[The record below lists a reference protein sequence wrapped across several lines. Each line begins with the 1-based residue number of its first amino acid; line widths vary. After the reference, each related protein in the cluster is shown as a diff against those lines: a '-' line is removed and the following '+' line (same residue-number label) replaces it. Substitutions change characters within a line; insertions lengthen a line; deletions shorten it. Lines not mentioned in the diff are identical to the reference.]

1 MKNIITNLERNKE
14 KEYSDFFIVHELIDP
29 LYDSIRDIVGENIM
43 ILNQSRILMRQG
55 HISEGIKKYQNFK
68 EGWTEFREMFDRLNK
83 LVPLT
88 LNKNLSVIEEL
99 ITNSTERNL
108 LSKIPVAP
116 KKYLEDDNLNET
128 DLDWIIG
135 KIKDYWGKYS
145 QIYSSNR
152 LNYLL
157 KISNIII

>member
-1 MKNIITNLERNKE
+1 MKDIITNLERNKE
-14 KEYSDFFIVHELIDP
+14 KEYSDFFIVYELIDP
-29 LYDSIRDIVGENIM
+29 LYDSIRDIVGESIM

-55 HISEGIKKYQNFK
+55 YIREGIEKYQDFK
-68 EGWTEFREMFDRLNK
+68 KGWVEFREMFDRLNK
-83 LVPLT
+83 LVPLD
-88 LNKNLSVIEEL
+88 KNLSVIEEL
-99 ITNSTERNL
+99 ITKSTERNL

-145 QIYSSNR
+145 QIYSSTR

-157 KISNIII
+157 KISNVIT